1 MLDIVF
7 PHNNEKELAEMALSF
22 GYDEVWLAY
31 DEKQLPKDRFVF
43 KGLKIKIAVVNPK
56 NPAKARRSSDVL
68 LADKDARHYLE
79 KTDADIVFSLEAK
92 ATKDFMK
99 QRNSG
104 LNQVLCVIA
113 AKRGKTY
120 GLNFRDIL
128 FARNRADIIGRMM
141 QNMMLCRKYKVRIIF
156 FSGAKEPLEMRNWRD
171 LKSLFELIGR
181 ANA

>member
-22 GYDEVWLAY
+22 GYSELWLAY
-31 DEKQLPKDRFVF
+31 EEKQLPKEKLQF

-104 LNQVLCVIA
+104 LNQVLCSIA
-113 AKRGKTY
+113 AKRSKTY
-120 GLNFRDIL
+120 GFNFRDIL
-128 FARNRADIIGRMM
+128 FAKNRPDIMGRMM
-141 QNMMLCRKYKVRIIF
+141 QNMMLCRKYKVKTIF
-156 FSGAKEPLEMRNWRD
+156 FSGAKEPLEMRNHRD
-171 LKSLFELIGR
+171 LKGLFGILR
-181 ANA
+181 